1 MDDKEYE
8 HRLTDAAA
16 DLDALGTTWAPGSVA
31 MVADKGVPSYV
42 LNASHVWK
50 EI

>member
-8 HRLTDAAA
+8 HRLTDVAA

-31 MVADKGVPSYV
+31 IVAGKGAPRYM
-42 LNASHVWK
+42 LNAIHVWK